1 MSRYLVH
8 CCSILGPVWSKIRC
22 KERQLLSCFHRTVLI
37 PNNVA
42 MKNSVGLVKR
52 YNVYRAFGY
61 TIFRTFRMEQ
71 IFVERLEFFLNL
83 LRKSEREWSLTKRLK
98 LYFTHSACWIKPGF
112 HMIVRIVL
120 IVPWPVVSNNVQ
132 TIETIIWKR
141 YPDDGKRPGRLS
153 RRRSLG

>member
-52 YNVYRAFGY
+52 YNVYGAFGY

-83 LRKSEREWSLTKRLK
+83 LTKSEREWSLKKELK
-98 LYFTHSACWIKPGF
+98 LYFTHSSCWIKSGF

-120 IVPWPVVSNNVQ
+120 IVPWPAVSNNVQ
-132 TIETIIWKR
+132 TIETIICKR

-153 RRRSLG
+153 RPRSLG